1 MNSKRLFNYKRQ
13 RKGSI
18 TLAGNMYLGGQL
30 RTKVKVITWEANDLY
45 NLLCTLGKC
54 NVINRDRHDK
64 FSGTVEKTMGLIV
77 AINKNNRN

>member
-1 MNSKRLFNYKRQ
+1 MINHI
-13 RKGSI
+13 RKKHVGGST
-18 TLAGNMYLGGQL
+18 TLD
-30 RTKVKVITWEANDLY
+30 RVKVIIQEANDLY